1 VVAHWTPGNNAAVS
15 PAPAISVVVPTRDR
29 AARLPRLL
37 AALEAQDV
45 ADGFEVVVV
54 DDGSRDATPGV
65 LRTLAEAAAVPVRTI
80 RFETSRGP
88 AAARNAGWRA
98 ANAPTVA
105 FTDDDCAPEP
115 GWLRALGAA
124 LEGAD
129 IAQGR
134 TALDPAQ
141 DHNRRPFSHFIG
153 VDGETGYY
161 ETCNIA
167 YRRDALQRVGGFDEG
182 FRHPFGEDTDLAW
195 RVKAAGGRS
204 VFVADAVV
212 LHDVIPLTFR
222 EHLARLPRREGLV
235 RALGRHPDL
244 RREIGVGLFLWPTH
258 PPALAVLAAGAAAMA
273 RPSRPTFGAVA
284 AAVAWYAHVCRW
296 NTPKPARRLQ
306 WTTVVPLRLAADV
319 YEIAVLARASARH
332 RTVLL

>member
-1 VVAHWTPGNNAAVS
+1 MST
-15 PAPAISVVVPTRDR
+15 APAISVVVPTRDR

-54 DDGSRDATPGV
+54 DDGSRDDTPQV
-65 LRTLAEAAAVPVRTI
+65 LQTLAQQSEVPLRTI

-98 ANAPTVA
+98 AGAPAVA
-105 FTDDDCAPEP
+105 FTDDDCAPAP

-134 TALDPAQ
+134 TELDPAQ
-141 DHNRRPFSHFIG
+141 DQHRRPFSHFIG
-153 VDGETGYY
+153 VDRETGYY

-167 YRRDALQRVGGFDEG
+167 YRSDALERVGGFDEG

-195 RVKAAGGRS
+195 RVRAAGGRA
-204 VFVADAVV
+204 VFVADALV
-212 LHDVIPLTFR
+212 LHDVIPLSFR
-222 EHLARLPRREGLV
+222 EHVARLPRREGLV
-235 RALGRHPDL
+235 RALSRHPGL
-244 RREIGVGLFLWPTH
+244 RQELGVGLFLWPTH
-258 PPALAVLAAGAAAMA
+258 PPALAVAAAA
-273 RPSRPTFGAVA
+273 AAAVVRPSGPTVGAVA
-284 AAVAWYAHVCRW
+284 AAGAWYAHVCRW
-296 NTPKPARRLQ
+296 NTPKPERRRQ
-306 WTTVVPLRLAADV
+306 WATVVPLRLAADL
-319 YEIAVLARASARH
+319 YEIAVLTRASLRH
-332 RTVLL
+332 RTALL